1 MSTRASAAAIRF
13 LLCTA
18 LFLFTVSP
26 VFAQSRDAGNAKR
39 ITAHRIDPRS
49 VRLDGAVDEAA
60 WRPEFFVS
68 DFLQKEP
75 TQGAPPSEKTEVAIL
90 YDDAA
95 LYIGARMTC
104 LDPENIGMHLDR
116 HDNQGP
122 TEQFIVTIDTY
133 HDRRTGYGFGV
144 NTSGVRFDR
153 YNPEDDEYVRDYS
166 FDPVWEAKTS
176 RDEHG
181 WMVEMRIP
189 FSQLRFI
196 DREQQVFG
204 INFNRW
210 IPDRNEDVYWVYVP
224 RNETGWAS
232 YFGQLV
238 GIEGIKPSRRL
249 ELLPYVAGGGEF
261 TDQFHRDDPFHDGT
275 ELDTRLGAD
284 LKMGLGPNM
293 TLDATINPDFGQVEA
308 DPAEVNLSQY
318 ETFFS
323 EKRPFF
329 TEGSQLFEPIGL
341 TYFYSRRI
349 GAPPHLNA
357 DGDFVESPNYTSII
371 GAGKVTGRLGSGLS
385 LGVLSAV
392 TGRERAR
399 SYDVVGDSTYRTVIE
414 PPTAY
419 NVARVLQEFGEHGS
433 TVGFMGTAV
442 NRHLDSDGLK
452 QSLNEQAYTGAGDL
466 LLRFAGGKYQLA
478 SFGAVSYVSGD
489 PRRIADV
496 QRSPQHYFQR
506 PDADHVTL
514 DSTRTS
520 LTGYT
525 AALSLNK
532 RSGSHWLWE
541 VGGQVESPELELND
555 AGILN
560 AADGVDSWANLRYRE
575 NQPGGVFQSWNVGTY
590 FNSGWNY
597 GGVRQY
603 QTYEVSFNYTLR
615 SFWQGWLGVNR
626 QTRGQS
632 SSRTRGGPVMSVESG
647 VSMFTGINTP
657 FGKATRGG
665 LRFNYGVDELDGW
678 LYRFQGDFTTRL
690 SDRMQLSLYP
700 YYQREEQPRQYVTT
714 LTTTQGG
721 QNTYGN
727 RYVFSRIART
737 TISLQVRA
745 NYFFTPDISLE
756 FYGEPFV
763 ASGRFFDHGELARG
777 GTHDLLMYGS
787 DGTAITQA
795 SDTSDYIVTDNNV
808 AGGEQFEVPN
818 RDFHALFFRSNLVL
832 RWQFVPGSTLYLVW
846 QRNLG
851 DSGEITRRATVD
863 GLWDTLGGEGE
874 DFFALK
880 ISYWIPVS

>member
-1 MSTRASAAAIRF
+1 MKATAHAVTVAVMVSLLAGASP
-13 LLCTA
+13 LL
-18 LFLFTVSP
+18 
-26 VFAQSRDAGNAKR
+26 AQSRDAGNRKQIRAY
-39 ITAHRIDPRS
+39 RIDSRA
-49 VRLDGAVDEAA
+49 VRVDGQVTEAA
-60 WRPEFFVS
+60 WRSEYFVS

-75 TQGAPPSEKTEVAIL
+75 VQGDPPTEKTEVAVL

-95 LYIGARMTC
+95 LYIGARLAC
-104 LDPENIGMHLDR
+104 NDPENIDMHLDR

-122 TEQFIVTIDTY
+122 TEQFIVTLDTY
-133 HDRRTGYGFGV
+133 HDRRTAYGFGV

-153 YNPEDDEYVRDYS
+153 YNPEDDEFVRDYS
-166 FDPVWEAKTS
+166 YDPVWEAKTS
-176 RDEHG
+176 RDADG
-181 WMVEMRIP
+181 WMLEMRIP
-189 FSQLRFI
+189 FSQLRFV
-196 DREQQVFG
+196 DSEQQVFG

-210 IPDRNEDVYWVYVP
+210 IPNRNEDVFWVYVP

-232 YFGQLV
+232 YFGELV
-238 GIEGIKPSRRL
+238 GIEGVEPSSRI

-261 TDQFHRDDPFHDGT
+261 TDQFHRDDPFHDGSD
-275 ELDTRLGAD
+275 LDTRIGGD
-284 LKMGLGPNM
+284 LKMGLGSNL
-293 TLDATINPDFGQVEA
+293 TFDATINPDFGQVEA

-349 GAPPHLNA
+349 GGPPHL
-357 DGDFVESPNYTSII
+357 DPEGDFVKAPSNTSIL
-371 GAGKVTGRLGSGLS
+371 GAGKLTGRFQSGLS

-399 SYDVVGDSTYRTVIE
+399 SYDIAGDSTFRTEIE

-419 NVARVLQEFGEHGS
+419 NVVRLQQEFGRNGS
-433 TVGFMGTAV
+433 TIGFMGTAV
-442 NRHLDSDGLK
+442 NRHLGDSDALK
-452 QSLNEQAYTGAGDL
+452 QALNEEAYTGAGDMI
-466 LLRFAGGKYQLA
+466 LRFAGGKYQL
-478 SFGAVSYVSGD
+478 SSYAALSHVAGD
-489 PRRIADV
+489 PRRIAVV

-506 PDADHVTL
+506 PDADHVEF

-525 AALSLNK
+525 AALAFAK

-560 AADGVDSWANLRYRE
+560 AADGLDSWMNFRYRE
-575 NQPGGVFQSWNVGTY
+575 NQPGDLFQSWSLGTWI
-590 FNSGWNY
+590 NTGWNY

-603 QTYEVSFNYTLR
+603 HTYELNFNYTFR
-615 SFWQGWLGVNR
+615 NFWGGWLGTNR
-626 QTRGQS
+626 QTRGHS

-647 VSMFTGINTP
+647 WSFYGGLNTP
-657 FGKATRGG
+657 FGKATRGELG
-665 LRFNYGVDELDGW
+665 LTYGIDELDGW
-678 LYRFQGDFTTRL
+678 LYRITGSVSTRL
-690 SDRMQLSLYP
+690 TDRLQLSFDP
-700 YYQREEQPRQYVTT
+700 FYQREEQPRQYVTT
-714 LTTTQGG
+714 FRGTQGG
-721 QNTYGN
+721 QNTYGD
-727 RYVFSRIART
+727 RYVFSRIARK

-745 NYFFTPDISLE
+745 SYFFTPDLSLE
-756 FYGEPFV
+756 LYGEPFV
-763 ASGRFFDHGELARG
+763 ASGRYFEHGELAQG
-777 GTHDLLMYGS
+777 GTHDLLFYGS
-787 DGTAITQA
+787 DGTTISQA

-808 AGGEQFEVPN
+808 PGGEQFEVPN
-818 RDFHALFFRSNLVL
+818 RDFHALSFRSNVVL

-851 DSGEITRRATVD
+851 DNADITQRATVD
-863 GLWDTLGGEGE
+863 GLFDTFSGEGE